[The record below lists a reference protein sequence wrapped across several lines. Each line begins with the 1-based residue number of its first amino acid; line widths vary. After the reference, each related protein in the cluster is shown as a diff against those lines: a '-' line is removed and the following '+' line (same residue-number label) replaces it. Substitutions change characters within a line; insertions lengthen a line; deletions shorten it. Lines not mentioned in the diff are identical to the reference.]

1 MDGSMKK
8 LLAAMFVGLLMV
20 GCGEE
25 AQKEVVEGEGQEKAA
40 QTETKDDPSLVPQ
53 NCLPVWIIFAGFLK
67 NHGFLDGVRERIHLQ
82 GG

>member
-1 MDGSMKK
+1 MRKQLFAISG
-8 LLAAMFVGLLMV
+8 GLLIV
-20 GCGEE
+20 GCGEQ
-25 AQKEVVEGEGQEKAA
+25 AQKEVVEGEGKEKVA
-40 QTETKDDPSLVPQ
+40 QTEAKDDPSLVPQ